1 LLVKK
6 WDGVGSPSTYLFHVF
21 CFFVG
26 FAVLAVFTLGR
37 VKVDYS
43 DGPSW
48 NPCSRLPDG
57 KPALSEDCVSTLGFA
72 AMAVPLL
79 LLLWHIG

>member
-1 LLVKK
+1 MKK

-21 CFFVG
+21 CVFVG
-26 FAVLAVFTLGR
+26 FAVLAVFTLGQ

-48 NPCSRLPDG
+48 NPYSWLPDG
-57 KPALSEDCVSTLGFA
+57 KPALSEYCVSTLGFV
-72 AMAVPLL
+72 AMAVPAL

>member
-1 LLVKK
+1 MVWTPLRLI
-6 WDGVGSPSTYLFHVF
+6 SSTLF

-48 NPCSRLPDG
+48 NPYSRLPDG

>member
-1 LLVKK
+1 MKK

-43 DGPSW
+43 DGPS
-48 NPCSRLPDG
+48 
-57 KPALSEDCVSTLGFA
+57 
-72 AMAVPLL
+72 
-79 LLLWHIG
+79 

>member
-1 LLVKK
+1 MVWTPL
-6 WDGVGSPSTYLFHVF
+6 TYFLHGF

-48 NPCSRLPDG
+48 NPCLRLPDG
-57 KPALSEDCVSTLGFA
+57 TPALLEDCVSTLGFA
-72 AMAVPLL
+72 ALAVPAL
-79 LLLWHIG
+79 LLLWHRGRSGRRS

>member
-1 LLVKK
+1 VGWCGLPFDLSLSRILLL
-6 WDGVGSPSTYLFHVF
+6 GL
-21 CFFVG
+21 
-26 FAVLAVFTLGR
+26 AVLAVFTLGR